1 MLAFEKIQQ
10 TMITKDDLKK
20 EIDHLS
26 EADLKKVYWY
36 LVTLKKHQSEA
47 LNLPEMKLQGRLDNQ
62 DIRAIANE

>member
-1 MLAFEKIQQ
+1 MLALEKLRQI
-10 TMITKDDLKK
+10 MITKDALKQ

-36 LVTLKKHQSEA
+36 LITLKKHQSQT
-47 LNLPEMKLQGRLDNQ
+47 LDLPAIHLQGKLDYQ